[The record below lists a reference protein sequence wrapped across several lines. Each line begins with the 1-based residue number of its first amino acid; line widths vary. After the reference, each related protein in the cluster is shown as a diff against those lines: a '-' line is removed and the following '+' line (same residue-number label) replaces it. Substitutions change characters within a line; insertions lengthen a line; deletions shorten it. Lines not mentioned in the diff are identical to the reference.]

1 MKVIILAGGYGSR
14 LSEYTNSIPKP
25 MVNISG
31 KPIVLHI
38 MEHFINYG
46 FNNFYLAMGYKSD
59 YIKNYFATFFNK
71 KVDLTKKFICLENN
85 QLNNQFK
92 NCKVNL
98 VETGLNT
105 MTGGRLKKLQKYINK
120 EDFFMTYG
128 DGISNV
134 NLYKLLKFHQKYKKI
149 GTVTAVH
156 PPARFG
162 EMKIAKNNT
171 VYEFKEKPLTSK
183 SWINGGFFIFNYK
196 FFSYLV
202 NNSSILEKEPLENL
216 SKKNQLKAFKH
227 NGFWQCMDTKRDK
240 DFLDDLYKSNNKQW
254 PL

>member
-1 MKVIILAGGYGSR
+1 
-14 LSEYTNSIPKP
+14 
-25 MVNISG
+25 
-31 KPIVLHI
+31 
-38 MEHFINYG
+38 
-46 FNNFYLAMGYKSD
+46 
-59 YIKNYFATFFNK
+59 
-71 KVDLTKKFICLENN
+71 
-85 QLNNQFK
+85 
-92 NCKVNL
+92 
-98 VETGLNT
+98 
-105 MTGGRLKKLQKYINK
+105 
-120 EDFFMTYG
+120 MTYG
-128 DGISNV
+128 DGLSNI
-134 NLYKLLKFHQKYKKI
+134 NLCKLLKFHQKNKKI

-162 EMKIAKNNT
+162 EMKIAKNNI

-196 FFSYLV
+196 FFSYLG

-240 DFLDDLYKSNNKQW
+240 DFLDDLYKSNNRRW